1 MRMIAP
7 MFEARTV
14 EYRKRDLLRQARM
27 QQLAREATA
36 DRETMRH
43 RFRAML
49 ADLLIASGE
58 RLKAQAETPAP
69 PREHAERRPDPL
81 ARGFNPRG

>member
-1 MRMIAP
+1 MIAP

-14 EYRKRDLLRQARM
+14 EYRKQDLLRQARI
-27 QQLAREATA
+27 QQLAREAAA
-36 DRETMRH
+36 DRTTMQQ

-58 RLKAQAETPAP
+58 RLKAGTEPTAP
-69 PREHAERRPDPL
+69 PRERVERRSGSFARTSN
-81 ARGFNPRG
+81 ARG

>member
-1 MRMIAP
+1 MIAP

-14 EYRKRDLLRQARM
+14 EYRRQDLLRQARM
-27 QQLAREATA
+27 QQLAREAAA
-36 DRETMRH
+36 DRATMQR

-58 RLKAQAETPAP
+58 RLKAGAEPPTL
-69 PREHAERRPDPL
+69 PRERVERCSDSL
-81 ARGFNPRG
+81 A